1 MAFSR
6 YVALICCSAALMP
19 GNAAQAQSSSV
30 VDQSAN
36 WRTAND
42 LAGKNLRG
50 HIDILKAEQS
60 KGKTSASQSGN
71 AVNRPK
77 VSSAGLTLDEAK
89 RIALANRPDLFAKGS
104 ESVAEK
110 IALSSNATLFLMQV
124 ERAWIEAVGQALLL
138 QKQEQSTEAADIA
151 YELALRM
158 QKVGNWPK
166 DRALGIGREA
176 TNEQVRLIQARQ
188 TALESKKQLSLLL
201 MLEQFELPTSLP
213 EIRGIGSRDDLR
225 RDATALA
232 MERLDRL
239 PNYASSIL
247 SLAKR
252 EQAIGETTLSGWSQH
267 AKASAATAVSQ
278 QNLQALAID
287 RSKLLWNHDVEKV
300 LMERNEL
307 ASIRLDNITT
317 MMIAQHAVRARH
329 AEVMAIANQSL
340 PLARESEEEAIY
352 RYNGMFISTWDL
364 LSVVRQRIAT
374 EMALIDS
381 QTRYWEAE
389 YAFKAYL
396 SGAPYVS
403 PGATRNPGA
412 GMSAPGKGH

>member
-1 MAFSR
+1 MFSR
-6 YVALICCSAALMP
+6 YAALVCCSAALLL
-19 GNAAQAQSSSV
+19 GNVAFAQSSSAV
-30 VDQSAN
+30 EQSAN

-42 LAGKNLRG
+42 LVGKNLRG
-50 HIDILKAEQS
+50 HIDILRAEQS
-60 KGKTSASQSGN
+60 KGNTSSSQ
-71 AVNRPK
+71 AAHPVNQPK
-77 VSSAGLTLDEAK
+77 ARSAGLTLDEAK

-104 ESVAEK
+104 ESVAER
-110 IALSSNATLFLMQV
+110 IALASNTTQFLMQV

-138 QKQEQSTEAADIA
+138 QKQEQATEAADIA

-158 QKVGNWPK
+158 QKLGNWPK
-166 DRALGIGREA
+166 DRALGMGREA
-176 TNEQVRLIQARQ
+176 INEQIKLIQARQ
-188 TALESKKQLSLLL
+188 SALEAKNQLSMLL

-239 PNYASSIL
+239 PNYASSVL

-252 EQAIGETTLSGWSQH
+252 EQAIGETALSGWSQH
-267 AKASAATAVSQ
+267 AKTSVATAISQ

-287 RSKLLWNHDVEKV
+287 RSKILWNHDIEKV
-300 LMERNEL
+300 LLERNEL
-307 ASIRLDNITT
+307 ASLRLDNITT
-317 MMIAQHAVRARH
+317 MMIAQHTVRARH

-340 PLARESEEEAIY
+340 PLARESEEEAVY

-364 LSVVRQRIAT
+364 LNVVRQRIAT
-374 EMALIDS
+374 EMTLTDS
-381 QTRYWEAE
+381 QMRYWAAE
-389 YAFKAYL
+389 YAFKAFL
-396 SGAPYVS
+396 SGAPYVA

-412 GMSAPGKGH
+412 EMSAPGKGH

>member
-1 MAFSR
+1 MFSR
-6 YVALICCSAALMP
+6 YAALVCCSAALLL
-19 GNAAQAQSSSV
+19 GNVAFAQSSSAV
-30 VDQSAN
+30 EQSAN

-42 LAGKNLRG
+42 LVGKNLRG
-50 HIDILKAEQS
+50 HIDILRAEQS
-60 KGKTSASQSGN
+60 KGNTSSSQ
-71 AVNRPK
+71 AAHPVNQPK
-77 VSSAGLTLDEAK
+77 ARSAGLTLDEAK

-104 ESVAEK
+104 ESVAER
-110 IALSSNATLFLMQV
+110 IALASNTTQFLMQV

-138 QKQEQSTEAADIA
+138 QKQEQATEAADIA

-158 QKVGNWPK
+158 QKLGNWPK
-166 DRALGIGREA
+166 DRALGMGREA
-176 TNEQVRLIQARQ
+176 INEQIKLIQARQ
-188 TALESKKQLSLLL
+188 SALEAKNQLSMLL

-239 PNYASSIL
+239 PNYASSVL

-252 EQAIGETTLSGWSQH
+252 EQAIGETALSGWSQH
-267 AKASAATAVSQ
+267 AKTSAATAISQ

-287 RSKLLWNHDVEKV
+287 RSKILWNHDIEKV
-300 LMERNEL
+300 LLERNEL
-307 ASIRLDNITT
+307 ASLRLDNITT
-317 MMIAQHAVRARH
+317 MMIAQHTVRARH

-340 PLARESEEEAIY
+340 PLARESEEEAVY

-364 LSVVRQRIAT
+364 LNVVRQRIAT
-374 EMALIDS
+374 EMTLTDS
-381 QTRYWEAE
+381 QMRYWAAE
-389 YAFKAYL
+389 YAFKAFL
-396 SGAPYVS
+396 AGAPYVA

-412 GMSAPGKGH
+412 EMSAPGKGH

>member
-6 YVALICCSAALMP
+6 NIALLCCSATLML
-19 GNAAQAQSSSV
+19 GNAAHAQSSPSA
-30 VDQSAN
+30 DQSAN

-50 HIDILKAEQS
+50 HIDILRAEQVKEKAS
-60 KGKTSASQSGN
+60 ISQSGK

-77 VSSAGLTLDEAK
+77 GSSAGLSLDESK

-104 ESVAEK
+104 ESVAER
-110 IALSSNATLFLMQV
+110 IALQSSTTQFLMQV
-124 ERAWIEAVGQALLL
+124 ERAWMDAVSQALLL

-166 DRALGIGREA
+166 DRVLGIGQEA
-176 TNEQVRLIQARQ
+176 INEQIKLIQARQ
-188 TALESKKQLSLLL
+188 SALEAKKQLSMLL
-201 MLEQFELPTSLP
+201 MVEQFELPTSLP
-213 EIRGIGSRDDLR
+213 DIRGIGSRDDLR
-225 RDATALA
+225 RDATTLA

-252 EQAIGETTLSGWSQH
+252 EQAIGETTLSGWSQY
-267 AKASAATAVSQ
+267 AQASAATAVSQ

-287 RSKLLWNHDVEKV
+287 RSKLLWNHDIEKV

-307 ASIRLDNITT
+307 ASVRLDNITT
-317 MMIAQHAVRARH
+317 MMIAQHTVRARH
-329 AEVMAIANQSL
+329 AEVMAIVNQSL
-340 PLARESEEEAIY
+340 PLALESEEEAVY

-364 LSVVRQRIAT
+364 LNIVRQRIAT

-381 QTRYWEAE
+381 QARYWEAE

-396 SGAPYVS
+396 SGAPYVA
-403 PGATRNPGA
+403 PGAPRNPGA
-412 GMSAPGKGH
+412 GTSAPGKGH

>member
-1 MAFSR
+1 MFSR
-6 YVALICCSAALMP
+6 YAVLVCCSAALLL
-19 GNAAQAQSSSV
+19 GNVAFAQSSSAV
-30 VDQSAN
+30 EQSAN

-42 LAGKNLRG
+42 LVGKNLRG
-50 HIDILKAEQS
+50 HIDILRAEQS
-60 KGKTSASQSGN
+60 KGNTSSSQ
-71 AVNRPK
+71 AAHPVNQPK
-77 VSSAGLTLDEAK
+77 ARSAGLTLDEAK

-104 ESVAEK
+104 ESVAER
-110 IALSSNATLFLMQV
+110 IALASNTTQFLMQV

-138 QKQEQSTEAADIA
+138 QKQEQATEAADIA

-158 QKVGNWPK
+158 QKLGNWPK
-166 DRALGIGREA
+166 DRALGMGREA
-176 TNEQVRLIQARQ
+176 INEQIKLIQARQ
-188 TALESKKQLSLLL
+188 SALEAKNQLSMLL

-239 PNYASSIL
+239 PNYASSVL

-252 EQAIGETTLSGWSQH
+252 EQAIGETALSGWSQH
-267 AKASAATAVSQ
+267 AKTSAATAISQ

-287 RSKLLWNHDVEKV
+287 RSKILWNHDIEKV
-300 LMERNEL
+300 LLERNEL
-307 ASIRLDNITT
+307 ASLRLDNITT
-317 MMIAQHAVRARH
+317 MMIAQHTVRARH

-340 PLARESEEEAIY
+340 PLARESEEEAVY

-364 LSVVRQRIAT
+364 LNVVRQRIAT
-374 EMALIDS
+374 EMTLTDS
-381 QTRYWEAE
+381 QMRYWAAE
-389 YAFKAYL
+389 YAFKAFL
-396 SGAPYVS
+396 SGAPYVA

-412 GMSAPGKGH
+412 EMSAPGKGH